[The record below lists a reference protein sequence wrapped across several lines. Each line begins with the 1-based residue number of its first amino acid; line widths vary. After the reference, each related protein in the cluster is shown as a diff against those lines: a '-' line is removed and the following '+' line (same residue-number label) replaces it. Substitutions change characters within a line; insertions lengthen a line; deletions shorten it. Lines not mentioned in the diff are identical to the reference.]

1 MKRINNL
8 PVLALIL
15 FLFLFLPLLVL
26 AEKPDSGSVRDEF
39 PSKALLASPKQHDEQ
54 ATNLEAYQ
62 RAKAAQSLAPFHVVV
77 PPAAFTSDGAA
88 PDAFRIDADFGYLR
102 GMHAASSMW
111 APLYL
116 PRDAVISSLEV
127 RLEDWDA
134 QPGNDAC
141 VYLDRMN
148 LETGEYECCLAELC
162 SYGGDGEYVTL
173 VENNI
178 SAPVVTDLYA
188 YQINLYGLY
197 PDTYIFGMRVGY
209 AFAEHL
215 PAVISD

>member
-1 MKRINNL
+1 MKRINYL
-8 PVLALIL
+8 PLLALVL
-15 FLFLFLPLLVL
+15 CLLLPLLVL
-26 AEKPDSGSVRDEF
+26 AERSDSRGMRVDVLG
-39 PSKALLASPKQHDEQ
+39 KTLLASPKQLDGP
-54 ATNLEAYQ
+54 ATNAEAYQ
-62 RAKAAQSLAPFHVVV
+62 QAKAAQSAGPYYVVV
-77 PPAAFTSDGAA
+77 PPAAFTSDGAV

-116 PRDAVISSLEV
+116 PRDVIINSIEV

-134 QPGNDAC
+134 QPGHDAC

-148 LETGEYECCLAELC
+148 LETGAYECCLAELC

-209 AFAEHL
+209 AFTEHL
-215 PAVISD
+215 PAVMSD

>member
-1 MKRINNL
+1 MQRINYL
-8 PVLALIL
+8 PVLTLIL
-15 FLFLFLPLLVL
+15 CLFLPLLVL
-26 AEKPDSGSVRDEF
+26 AEKPDSGSVRNDF
-39 PSKALLASPKQHDEQ
+39 PNETLLASAKQRDKQ

-62 RAKAAQSLAPFHVVV
+62 RAKAAQSLAPFHIVI
-77 PPAAFTSDGAA
+77 PPAAFTSDGAV

-111 APLYL
+111 TPLYL
-116 PRDAVISSLEV
+116 PKGAVISTVEV

-134 QPGNDAC
+134 QPENDVC

-148 LETGEYECCLAELC
+148 LETGDYECCLAELC

-173 VENNI
+173 VDNSI
-178 SAPVVTDLYA
+178 SAPVVSDLYA
-188 YQINLYGLY
+188 YQLNLYGLY

-209 AFAEHL
+209 AFSQHL
-215 PAVISD
+215 PAVTSD